1 MNGRIFMSGLRII
14 ALAMPALLAGCGS
27 PVGGEADAEWRAGAV
42 TRRNIAALAENP
54 DDLYLPR
61 REAPR
66 DAVRRDAVI
75 GQYAQ
80 RRANASAGDA
90 GAKP

>member
-1 MNGRIFMSGLRII
+1 MSGLSVA
-14 ALAMPALLAGCGS
+14 ALAVPALLAGCG
-27 PVGGEADAEWRAGAV
+27 GGEADAEWRPGAV
-42 TRRNIAALAENP
+42 TRGNIAALAANP

-80 RRANASAGDA
+80 RRADAPAGDP

>member
-1 MNGRIFMSGLRII
+1 MSGLSVV
-14 ALAMPALLAGCGS
+14 ALAAPVLLAGCG
-27 PVGGEADAEWRAGAV
+27 GGEADAEWRPGAA
-42 TRRNIAALAENP
+42 TRGNIAALAANP

-75 GQYAQ
+75 GHYAQ
-80 RRANASAGDA
+80 RRADAPAGEA

>member
-1 MNGRIFMSGLRII
+1 MCGLSIV
-14 ALAMPALLAGCGS
+14 ALAAPVLPAGCGW
-27 PVGGEADAEWRAGAV
+27 GEADPEWRPGAA
-42 TRRNIAALAENP
+42 TRGNIAALAANP

-75 GQYAQ
+75 GHYGQ
-80 RRANASAGDA
+80 RRTDASAGDA